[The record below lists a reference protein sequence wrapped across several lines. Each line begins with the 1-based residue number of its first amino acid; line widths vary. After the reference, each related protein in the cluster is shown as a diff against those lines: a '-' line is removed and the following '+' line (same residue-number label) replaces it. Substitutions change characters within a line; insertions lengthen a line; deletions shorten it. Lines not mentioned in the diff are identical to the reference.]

1 MRTLTAAARCLD
13 MFGVEIDYF
22 NVLGC
27 LRWVARKSQ
36 EIYMSTLDIPEGEF
50 ENAAERLTDAA
61 ASLRSASGISEI
73 ESLITASLPGG
84 WDVGNSAHL
93 AGDACDRESD
103 RIVLLLEQAV
113 EDALFVA
120 QDLNDVD
127 ARFAYAFDVEM
138 DG

>member
-1 MRTLTAAARCLD
+1 
-13 MFGVEIDYF
+13 
-22 NVLGC
+22 
-27 LRWVARKSQ
+27 
-36 EIYMSTLDIPEGEF
+36 MSTLDVPEGEF

>member
-84 WDVGNSAHL
+84 G
-93 AGDACDRESD
+93 
-103 RIVLLLEQAV
+103 
-113 EDALFVA
+113 
-120 QDLNDVD
+120 
-127 ARFAYAFDVEM
+127 M
-138 DG
+138 

>member
-13 MFGVEIDYF
+13 MFGAEIDYF

-36 EIYMSTLDIPEGEF
+36 EIYMSTLDVPEGEF

-84 WDVGNSAHL
+84 G
-93 AGDACDRESD
+93 G
-103 RIVLLLEQAV
+103 
-113 EDALFVA
+113 
-120 QDLNDVD
+120 
-127 ARFAYAFDVEM
+127 M
-138 DG
+138 

>member
-1 MRTLTAAARCLD
+1 
-13 MFGVEIDYF
+13 MFGAEIDYF

-36 EIYMSTLDIPEGEF
+36 EIYMSTLDVPEGEF

-84 WDVGNSAHL
+84 G
-93 AGDACDRESD
+93 G
-103 RIVLLLEQAV
+103 
-113 EDALFVA
+113 
-120 QDLNDVD
+120 
-127 ARFAYAFDVEM
+127 M
-138 DG
+138 